1 MAYPHTPAEVQALT
15 NTSIRP
21 IYDAMQLSYPSLLP
35 ERPSSGKGNY
45 FTHLKQALLQ
55 AILSP
60 SFAPPNTVPIT
71 NPSTSA
77 GVIDQGNVS
86 ALVIPNAEALIVL
99 LKLQGEELA
108 EQQRIS
114 KEIEQKDLYQ
124 VYLQNESQL
133 KAGKDLIKKR
143 QDELLLRIMA
153 ARIPQ
158 EETPAVNSA
167 PPLWVNALNLKIDN
181 FLKKSADQVSDDI
194 YSCPPNPI
202 L

>member
-60 SFAPPNTVPIT
+60 SFAPPTTVPIT

-77 GVIDQGNVS
+77 GVTDQDNVS
-86 ALVIPNAEALIVL
+86 APVIPNAEALIAL
-99 LKLQGEELA
+99 LKQQGEELA

-114 KEIEQKDLYQ
+114 KEI
-124 VYLQNESQL
+124 
-133 KAGKDLIKKR
+133 
-143 QDELLLRIMA
+143 
-153 ARIPQ
+153 
-158 EETPAVNSA
+158 
-167 PPLWVNALNLKIDN
+167 
-181 FLKKSADQVSDDI
+181 
-194 YSCPPNPI
+194 
-202 L
+202 